1 MIEQIRFLIR
11 DYSRICGRKKG
22 RFLYI
27 WMSRPA
33 VGVFLY
39 RVERGMYLMIGTAW
53 TLLRIFFTPVLN
65 IMYAY
70 SNCEINYHASIGPG
84 ILVLHSSPGTVI
96 SGKSVIGKNLT
107 LVGGNI
113 IGARPRTLQGS
124 LIIGDNCSLGANA
137 VVLGPVTLGNNVQV
151 GACALVIHNFGDDC
165 AVVGNPAKIL
175 TKSKSSYE

>member
-1 MIEQIRFLIR
+1 M
-11 DYSRICGRKKG
+11 
-22 RFLYI
+22 
-27 WMSRPA
+27 WMSRSA

-39 RVERGMYLMIGTAW
+39 RVERGMYLMIGGAW
-53 TLLRIFFTPVLN
+53 PLFRILFIPILN
-65 IMYAY
+65 VMYAY
-70 SNCEINYHASIGPG
+70 ANCEINYHASIGPG
-84 ILVLHSSPGTVI
+84 ILVLHSSPGIVI

-113 IGARPRTLQGS
+113 IGSRPRTLQNG
-124 LIIGDNCSLGANA
+124 LAIGDNCSLGANA

-175 TKSKSSYE
+175 MKSKSSNE